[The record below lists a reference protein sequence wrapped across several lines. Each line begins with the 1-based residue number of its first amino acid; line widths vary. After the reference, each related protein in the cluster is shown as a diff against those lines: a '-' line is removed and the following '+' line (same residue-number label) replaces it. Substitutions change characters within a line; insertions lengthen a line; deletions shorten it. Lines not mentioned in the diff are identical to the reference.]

1 MWKNVYNYGMTSDI
15 NVVQDQSFEQKQAV
29 SQTQNVEQA
38 QTPGQS
44 ENQGQSPT
52 SDQAQNRAY
61 IDSFLNYLKDVRGY
75 SEKTVISYAH
85 DLKRLDDFLV
95 RYKLAVKDMVY
106 EDARSFVAELY
117 DEGLSPAS
125 INRILSG
132 NRMFFRSLLE
142 NGVVKSDPFK
152 RVSGAKKT
160 RKLPTVLAREEVEMI
175 LNSPVSDYTSLMEVT
190 MFNIFYSTGCRLSEV
205 LGMKIS
211 DIDFNSQ
218 RVLVTGK
225 GNKQRFVFLT
235 QRAKEMLEQYLPER
249 ARIIEENKVE
259 DDGTVLINSKG
270 KKLPLSTVHSIFD
283 KYRLRLGLTKKFTPH
298 VFRHSFATHLIDN
311 DSDIRVVQVLL
322 GHESI
327 GTTQIYTHVT
337 SKRLEEVYRNS
348 HPHGRIEE

>member
-1 MWKNVYNYGMTSDI
+1 MDVD
-15 NVVQDQSFEQKQAV
+15 KQ
-29 SQTQNVEQA
+29 T
-38 QTPGQS
+38 
-44 ENQGQSPT
+44 
-52 SDQAQNRAY
+52 QNRAY
-61 IDSFLNYLKDVRGY
+61 IDSFLQYLKDVQGY

-95 RYKLAVKDMVY
+95 SHDLSVTEMVY
-106 EDARSFVAELY
+106 EDARAFVADLY
-117 DEGLSPAS
+117 DQDLSPAS

-142 NGVVKSDPFK
+142 NSVVKVDPFK
-152 RVSGAKKT
+152 RVSGAKNT
-160 RKLPTVLAREEVEMI
+160 RKIPTVLAREEIEMI
-175 LNSPVSDYTSLMEVT
+175 LSSPTDDYTSLMEVT
-190 MFNIFYSTGCRLSEV
+190 MFNLFYSTGCRLSEV

-211 DIDFNSQ
+211 DIDFDTR
-218 RVLVTGK
+218 RVIVTGK
-225 GNKQRFVFLT
+225 GNKQRYVFLT
-235 QRAKEMLEQYLPER
+235 KRAVDILKDYLEQR
-249 ARIIEENKVE
+249 QDVINKFKIV
-259 DDGTVLINSKG
+259 DDGTVLINNKG

-337 SKRLEEVYRNS
+337 GKRLEEVYRNS
-348 HPHGRIEE
+348 HPHGRNDK

>member
-1 MWKNVYNYGMTSDI
+1 MDVD
-15 NVVQDQSFEQKQAV
+15 KQ
-29 SQTQNVEQA
+29 T
-38 QTPGQS
+38 
-44 ENQGQSPT
+44 
-52 SDQAQNRAY
+52 QNRAY
-61 IDSFLNYLKDVRGY
+61 IDSFLRYLKDVQGY

-95 RYKLAVKDMVY
+95 SHDLSVTEMVY
-106 EDARSFVAELY
+106 EDARAFVADLY
-117 DEGLSPAS
+117 DQDLSPAS

-142 NGVVKSDPFK
+142 NSVVKVDPFK
-152 RVSGAKKT
+152 RVSGAKNT
-160 RKLPTVLAREEVEMI
+160 RKIPTVLAREEIEMI
-175 LNSPVSDYTSLMEVT
+175 LSSPTDDYTSLMEVT
-190 MFNIFYSTGCRLSEV
+190 MFNLFYSTGCRLSEV

-211 DIDFNSQ
+211 DIDFDTR
-218 RVLVTGK
+218 RVIVTGK
-225 GNKQRFVFLT
+225 GNKQRYVFLT
-235 QRAKEMLEQYLPER
+235 KRAVEILKDYLPKRQETISR
-249 ARIIEENKVE
+249 CKTV
-259 DDGTVLINSKG
+259 DDGTVLINNKG

-337 SKRLEEVYRNS
+337 GKRLEEVYRNS
-348 HPHGRIEE
+348 HPHGRKDT

>member
-1 MWKNVYNYGMTSDI
+1 MDVD
-15 NVVQDQSFEQKQAV
+15 KQ
-29 SQTQNVEQA
+29 T
-38 QTPGQS
+38 
-44 ENQGQSPT
+44 
-52 SDQAQNRAY
+52 QNRAY
-61 IDSFLNYLKDVRGY
+61 IDSFLRYLKDVQGY

-95 RYKLAVKDMVY
+95 SHDLSVTEMVY
-106 EDARSFVAELY
+106 EDARAFVADLY
-117 DEGLSPAS
+117 DQDLSPAS

-142 NGVVKSDPFK
+142 NSVVKVDPFK
-152 RVSGAKKT
+152 RVSGAKNT
-160 RKLPTVLAREEVEMI
+160 RKIPTVLAREEIEMI
-175 LNSPVSDYTSLMEVT
+175 LSSPTDDYTSLMEVT
-190 MFNIFYSTGCRLSEV
+190 MFNLFYSTGCRLSEV

-211 DIDFNSQ
+211 DIDFDTR
-218 RVLVTGK
+218 RVIVTGK
-225 GNKQRFVFLT
+225 GNKQRYVFLT
-235 QRAKEMLEQYLPER
+235 KRAVDILKDYLEQR
-249 ARIIEENKVE
+249 QDVINKFKSV
-259 DDGTVLINSKG
+259 DNGTVLINNKG

-337 SKRLEEVYRNS
+337 GKRLEEMYRNS
-348 HPHGRIEE
+348 HPHGRKDK